1 MPGNTCMW
9 GINKNKYLRYILYSN
24 RNFLK
29 GALEGRK
36 KKDIS
41 KDMNTP
47 QPMKEMAKYRKY

>member
-1 MPGNTCMW
+1 MW

-36 KKDIS
+36 KKEIS

>member
-1 MPGNTCMW
+1 MW

-29 GALEGRK
+29 GALEG
-36 KKDIS
+36 IS

>member
-1 MPGNTCMW
+1 MCVGNYTKTK
-9 GINKNKYLRYILYSN
+9 IYILYSN

-36 KKDIS
+36 KKEIS